1 MTAVALIVALV
12 ALVLGALCSATD
24 AAILT
29 EMEEAGGSDA
39 EGVTGGRRNQMHR
52 ALAITR
58 LLMNLTAGLAGAVG
72 LRLGTRPRHVEVGLA
87 VLIALVVLIF
97 SELAPRA
104 AGAAL
109 GPRGRRALY
118 APVVILQTLVR
129 PLTTTGAALDR
140 LLRRALPP
148 MRPRDAD
155 RDITADQFRRVVQA
169 GADVRADQRAILHRV
184 FSLGDTEVHEVM
196 VPRVDIIGIE
206 SGTPWSEALDRV
218 RSSEHSRL
226 PVFTETLDHI
236 TGILFAKDLLP
247 PVISGSEPP
256 DGWESLVRPAT
267 FIPES
272 KTIDAQ
278 LRDFKSASAHI
289 AIVVDEFGGTAGLIT
304 IEDILE
310 EIVGDIRD
318 EHDTEEAAIR
328 SEDGCRFWVSGR
340 VTLDDLS
347 DALGH
352 TFEHEGVSTVGGLV
366 FELLGH
372 VPRAGEELHLEGFR
386 VVVERVVRR
395 RVDRLYFERHGTA
408 AERVS

>member
-1 MTAVALIVALV
+1 
-12 ALVLGALCSATD
+12 
-24 AAILT
+24 
-29 EMEEAGGSDA
+29 
-39 EGVTGGRRNQMHR
+39 
-52 ALAITR
+52 
-58 LLMNLTAGLAGAVG
+58 
-72 LRLGTRPRHVEVGLA
+72 VELGLA

-109 GPRGRRALY
+109 GPRARRALY
-118 APVVILQTLVR
+118 APVVVLQALVR
-129 PLTTTGAALDR
+129 PLTSTGAALDR
-140 LLRRALPP
+140 LLRRVLPP
-148 MRPRDAD
+148 MRPRDVD

-184 FSLGDTEVHEVM
+184 FSLADTEVHEVM
-196 VPRVDIIGIE
+196 VPRVDIVGIE

-218 RSSEHSRL
+218 RISEHSRL

-247 PVISGSEPP
+247 LVIGGSEPP

-272 KTIDAQ
+272 KAIDAQ

-289 AIVVDEFGGTAGLIT
+289 AIVVDEFGGTAGLIS

-352 TFEHEGVSTVGGLV
+352 TFEHEDVSTVGGLI

-372 VPRAGEELHLEGFR
+372 VPRAGEELHLDGFR

-395 RVDRLYFERHGTA
+395 RVDRVYFERQGTA

>member
-1 MTAVALIVALV
+1 VTAVALVVAVVAL
-12 ALVLGALCSATD
+12 ALGALCAIMD
-24 AAILT
+24 AAIVT
-29 EMEEAGGSDA
+29 EMEEPGGSDT
-39 EGVTGGRRNQMHR
+39 EGMTGGLRNQTHR

-58 LLMNLTAGLAGAVG
+58 LLMSLTAGLAGAVG
-72 LRLGTRPRHVEVGLA
+72 LRLGTRPTHVAVGLA
-87 VLIALVVLIF
+87 ILIALVVLIVA
-97 SELAPRA
+97 ELAPRA

-109 GPRGRRALY
+109 GTRARRALH
-118 APVVILQTLVR
+118 APVVALQTVVR
-129 PLTTTGAALDR
+129 PLTSAGAALDR
-140 LLRRALPP
+140 LLRRVLPP
-148 MRPRDAD
+148 VRPRDVD

-169 GADVRADQRAILHRV
+169 DAGVRAEQRAILHRV

-196 VPRVDIIGIE
+196 VPRVDIVGIE

-247 PVISGSEPP
+247 PVIGGCEPP
-256 DGWESLVRPAT
+256 GGWESLVRPAT

-272 KTIDAQ
+272 KAIDAQ

-328 SEDGCRFWVSGR
+328 SENGSRYWVSGR

-352 TFEHEGVSTVGGLV
+352 TFAREDVSTVGGLI

-372 VPRAGEELHLEGFR
+372 VPRAGEELRLDGFR

-395 RVDRLYFERHGTA
+395 RVDRVYFERQGGA
-408 AERVS
+408 AERAS